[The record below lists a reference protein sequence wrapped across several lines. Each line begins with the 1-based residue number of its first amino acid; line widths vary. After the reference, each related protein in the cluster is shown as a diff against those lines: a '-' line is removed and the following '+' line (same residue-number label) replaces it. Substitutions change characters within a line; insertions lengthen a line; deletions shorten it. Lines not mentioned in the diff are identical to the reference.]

1 MRSSRLPSPISPS
14 WLVLALGAAIA
25 PGCAEDD
32 GRISDLPRSESQET
46 EDGITVYETLAVRT
60 LDGEILAWSE
70 QGTWSLDLA
79 ERVAR
84 PWLHVDEGLVHDDEA
99 WLVRLDENTFETGYR
114 VTAKT
119 IDPVD
124 PPVWADT
131 DPLSV
136 GLIDVVAG
144 VGSDAE
150 IRVQVQFAGWSP
162 EALPWVP
169 HRATVSAED
178 YEAAMFEMRA
188 AATARDEAFEDS
200 IEALALA
207 ITESGGSIEGQLA
220 SVGWISARVPAGA
233 IATLAARD
241 DVRRI
246 ELDNGVQDGSHTG
259 AAVSLKS
266 LKSLSGSK
274 SYHLAGY
281 DGDLCDPL
289 CGAGLILGVHESNGY
304 EDEACFQSYWSAC
317 SPWQRMRSRF
327 DCGASGC
334 TYLPSGFWPAAE
346 GEHGTVVAAIAMGDY
361 SSGQAVG
368 YESQI
373 APGLSNWEADASG
386 FATSAR
392 LDYYR
397 VGLAYSTG
405 AWKAYECARGQGPS
419 QCAVIDVMNES
430 NGDPTGTCDAASFL
444 PLEGAVEDA
453 WDAGVLPVIITQNDN
468 DYPNSD
474 DCRVWS
480 PADVPK
486 ALAVGNIDASFTA
499 PYHTW
504 IYHHH
509 SSRGGGTSKIGGTS
523 FPGAMSMVD
532 LMASGRPGYVTDAGG
547 DYGTIDVNGPSV
559 AIGGS
564 GTSFAAPQVAGAAIQ
579 VKERHL
585 NLGQSW
591 ITNPGRLHAVMLA
604 MGDRA
609 TLGTSGATMPSCIT
623 GSHLRC
629 GADRYYGLGRLTL
642 RMHPSSWEKSFTHTA
657 ATPAT
662 TKFTPWKAPLTAGRR
677 LVKCVMQQAED
688 MVAPDK
694 DDISRIG
701 ITLQIRD
708 PNPSGICQTDVGYVH
723 YTVNDD
729 LPDDKHMV
737 AVTDAEETLA
747 GRCVQVTFS
756 KWAISTAGAVTTHSY
771 CVSDDFL
778 DNE

>member
-32 GRISDLPRSESQET
+32 GRILDLPRSESQET

-289 CGAGLILGVHESNGY
+289 CGAGY
-304 EDEACFQSYWSAC
+304 
-317 SPWQRMRSRF
+317 PWRAREQRVRGRSML
-327 DCGASGC
+327 SE
-334 TYLPSGFWPAAE
+334 LL
-346 GEHGTVVAAIAMGDY
+346 
-361 SSGQAVG
+361 VG
-368 YESQI
+368 MLTL
-373 APGLSNWEADASG
+373 AADAL
-386 FATSAR
+386 ALR
-392 LDYYR
+392 LRR
-397 VGLAYSTG
+397 VGLYV
-405 AWKAYECARGQGPS
+405 PS
-419 QCAVIDVMNES
+419 
-430 NGDPTGTCDAASFL
+430 
-444 PLEGAVEDA
+444 
-453 WDAGVLPVIITQNDN
+453 
-468 DYPNSD
+468 
-474 DCRVWS
+474 
-480 PADVPK
+480 
-486 ALAVGNIDASFTA
+486 
-499 PYHTW
+499 
-504 IYHHH
+504 
-509 SSRGGGTSKIGGTS
+509 
-523 FPGAMSMVD
+523 
-532 LMASGRPGYVTDAGG
+532 
-547 DYGTIDVNGPSV
+547 
-559 AIGGS
+559 
-564 GTSFAAPQVAGAAIQ
+564 
-579 VKERHL
+579 
-585 NLGQSW
+585 LG
-591 ITNPGRLHAVMLA
+591 
-604 MGDRA
+604 
-609 TLGTSGATMPSCIT
+609 
-623 GSHLRC
+623 
-629 GADRYYGLGRLTL
+629 
-642 RMHPSSWEKSFTHTA
+642 F
-657 ATPAT
+657 
-662 TKFTPWKAPLTAGRR
+662 
-677 LVKCVMQQAED
+677 
-688 MVAPDK
+688 
-694 DDISRIG
+694 
-701 ITLQIRD
+701 
-708 PNPSGICQTDVGYVH
+708 
-723 YTVNDD
+723 
-729 LPDDKHMV
+729 
-737 AVTDAEETLA
+737 LA
-747 GRCVQVTFS
+747 GR
-756 KWAISTAGAVTTHSY
+756 
-771 CVSDDFL
+771 
-778 DNE
+778 